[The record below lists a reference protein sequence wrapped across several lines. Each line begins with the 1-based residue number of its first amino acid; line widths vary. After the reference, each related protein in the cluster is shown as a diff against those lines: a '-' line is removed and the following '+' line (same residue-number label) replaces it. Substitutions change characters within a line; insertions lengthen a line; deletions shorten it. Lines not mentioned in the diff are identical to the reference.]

1 MASSFCSLHTID
13 AEPCSCAMTRIN
25 VVFLFLFQAKTKKFI
40 GTLTRNPEKNPEEK
54 RKGGEKEER
63 RGEKEELK
71 GGEGGEK
78 Y

>member
-1 MASSFCSLHTID
+1 MLSTADFAFSSRGYRYLNGFG
-13 AEPCSCAMTRIN
+13 
-25 VVFLFLFQAKTKKFI
+25 QKKFI
-40 GTLTRNPEKNPEEK
+40 TRNPEKNPEEK

-71 GGEGGEK
+71 RGEGGEK

>member
-1 MASSFCSLHTID
+1 MAIFAVSDLGFWTI
-13 AEPCSCAMTRIN
+13 PKN
-25 VVFLFLFQAKTKKFI
+25 FI
-40 GTLTRNPEKNPEEK
+40 TRNPEKTPEEK

>member
-1 MASSFCSLHTID
+1 MKLILK
-13 AEPCSCAMTRIN
+13 N
-25 VVFLFLFQAKTKKFI
+25 FI
-40 GTLTRNPEKNPEEK
+40 TRNPEKNPEEK

-63 RGEKEELK
+63 RGEKGELK

>member
-1 MASSFCSLHTID
+1 MKWTGLGT
-13 AEPCSCAMTRIN
+13 
-25 VVFLFLFQAKTKKFI
+25 TKNPEFREMKLILKNFI
-40 GTLTRNPEKNPEEK
+40 TRNPEKNPEEK

-71 GGEGGEK
+71 RGEGGEK

>member
-1 MASSFCSLHTID
+1 MTVQSAEEGTSICTHQSRASFLLTGPALWWCGL
-13 AEPCSCAMTRIN
+13 
-25 VVFLFLFQAKTKKFI
+25 VFI
-40 GTLTRNPEKNPEEK
+40 TRNQEKKTEEK

-71 GGEGGEK
+71 RGEGGEK

>member
-1 MASSFCSLHTID
+1 MSADKWVLRRIGDDKNESSPAS
-13 AEPCSCAMTRIN
+13 
-25 VVFLFLFQAKTKKFI
+25 FLDSVNFLKNFI
-40 GTLTRNPEKNPEEK
+40 TRNPEKNPEEK